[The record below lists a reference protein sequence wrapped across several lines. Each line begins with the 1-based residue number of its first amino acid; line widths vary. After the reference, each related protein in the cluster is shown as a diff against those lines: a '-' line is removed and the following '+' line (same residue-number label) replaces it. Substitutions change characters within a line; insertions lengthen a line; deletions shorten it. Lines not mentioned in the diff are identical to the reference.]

1 MSRPATIEDDDLI
14 EAARAVFAEL
24 GMRATTAE
32 IARRAGVS
40 EGILFKRFRSKW
52 ELFHAVMLHIDRRGR
67 AWTDGLAGRVGRGLL
82 RDQLEA
88 VANEGIEFFR
98 LLVPMHMM
106 SGSSPEHTEIA
117 KKEWGNTHPALE
129 SRRTFEAYFEA
140 ERRLGRIGP
149 VDSEVLARTFTGSI
163 YNFVVMEIITGPL
176 EAQPMSQARFVR
188 VYVDMLLGG
197 IAGPSAA
204 APRTAPA
211 GAAKIEPAAKRRR
224 ATRRG

>member
-14 EAARAVFAEL
+14 EAARATFAEL

-67 AWTDGLAGRVGRGLL
+67 AWTDGLSARVGRGVLFEE
-82 RDQLEA
+82 LEA
-88 VANEGIEFFR
+88 IAHEGIDFFR

-129 SRRTFEAYFEA
+129 SRRSFEAYFEA
-140 ERRLGRIGP
+140 ERKLGRIGA
-149 VDSEVLARTFTGSI
+149 VDAEVLARTFTGSI

-188 VYVDMLLGG
+188 VYVEMLLGG
-197 IAGPSAA
+197 IAGPSANA
-204 APRTAPA
+204 RTAPPGSA
-211 GAAKIEPAAKRRR
+211 IETPRARGR
-224 ATRRG
+224 ATRRS